1 MKKRVLSC
9 IIFALVLFASTVHAD
24 FSYRKPELKGQ
35 VIDTE
40 TKEPIAGAVVSVYY
54 ENGLHIDF
62 ADKGTVC
69 IHVYETTTDEGGM
82 FHIPAYTTVI
92 WPTRYDNGMGII
104 IYKPGYSCFPE
115 WTPLGGESVTWFF
128 DPQKFGK
135 AGDRKIHSLDGPIS
149 FTYGVVEFQKLV
161 KWMDRMRAIPSP
173 NVCSLA
179 DFPLLLKARRE
190 ESRNLGLRGE

>member
-1 MKKRVLSC
+1 MKKRVLFC
-9 IIFALVLFASTVHAD
+9 ITFALVLFASTAHAD
-24 FSYRKPELKGQ
+24 LIYRKPELMGQ
-35 VIDTE
+35 VIDAE

-104 IYKPGYSCFPE
+104 IYKPGYTSYPSSSI
-115 WTPLGGESVTWFF
+115 TMLVVKKIGGLQYFS
-128 DPQKFGK
+128 PKNFGEK
-135 AGDRKIHSLDGPIS
+135 DRANTFKGEIS
-149 FTYGVVEFQKLV
+149 FKYGVVELQKLV

-173 NVCSLA
+173 TCCDINDL
-179 DFPLLLKARRE
+179 PMLKKMTIIEMDA
-190 ESRNLGLRGE
+190 LGL